1 MHFGKKT
8 SQLRW
13 CDVLGNVLMSNMG
26 PDLYMNINFH
36 IIFHIL
42 LGPSIL
48 TLCRTSIPFMAI
60 VFPIASCLFRNG
72 LKKIIKSKR
81 CWLDLQIPPGFNVIA
96 HLLDVL
102 EKEL

>member
-13 CDVLGNVLMSNMG
+13 CDVLGNALMSNMG
-26 PDLYMNINFH
+26 PDLDMNINVH

-48 TLCRTSIPFMAI
+48 TLCRTSIPFMA
-60 VFPIASCLFRNG
+60 SCLFGNG
-72 LKKIIKSKR
+72 LRKIIKSER
-81 CWLDLQIPPGFNVIA
+81 CWLGLQIPPGFNAIA
-96 HLLDVL
+96 HLLDVQ
-102 EKEL
+102 EEEL